1 VFYAKYGKPLLFLHY
16 MWRWFRATLRKTTG
30 IPKEPPLLNVRVN
43 AAALKDEGQAANW
56 LAELDELEH
65 CAEALVAE
73 VQTVVEERG
82 GLVLDFEF

>member
-1 VFYAKYGKPLLFLHY
+1 
-16 MWRWFRATLRKTTG
+16 
-30 IPKEPPLLNVRVN
+30 VRVN

-65 CAEALVAE
+65 RAEALMAE
-73 VQTVVEERG
+73 VQAVVEERG